1 MSLRAVIP
9 LAFKLLIVWFFY
21 KEVFKIAVFFSM
33 IYDFNLSCAVS
44 ELNFKTTIIG

>member
-9 LAFKLLIVWFFY
+9 LAFKLLIVWLFY

-33 IYDFNLSCAVS
+33 FYDFNLGCTGS
-44 ELNFKTTIIG
+44 ELDTLKPPS